1 MPSHEDMVRTVERY
15 VEAFDKNDPAMASD
29 LYASDATVEDPVG
42 TPLHRGREAIHAFY
56 STSMQANAKL
66 RLDGPVRTS
75 GDYAAF
81 AFTVFVDF
89 GGPKAIAVIDTFKF
103 DADGKVTEMR
113 AYWSPANMRSLE
125 GA

>member
-29 LYASDATVEDPVG
+29 LYAADATVEDPVG
-42 TPLHRGREAIHAFY
+42 TQIHRGREAIHAFY

-66 RLDGPVRTS
+66 RLDGPVRTG

-81 AFTVFVDF
+81 AFTVLVDF